1 VGVRVTPNSN
11 HFWHLEEDLQ
21 TSNPG
26 YNKEPNLEKISD
38 NKEAN
43 TKCGKTHQSHFLS
56 QSISSENTFLGLGE
70 MRLEQNFQSIPVSF
84 FQPI

>member
-1 VGVRVTPNSN
+1 VTPNSN
-11 HFWHLEEDLQ
+11 HFGHLEEDLQ

-26 YNKEPNLEKISD
+26 YHKEPNLETISD

-56 QSISSENTFLGLGE
+56 QSISLENIIFGAWGNEIGTKFSNYPSDFFPTY
-70 MRLEQNFQSIPVSF
+70 LE
-84 FQPI
+84 